1 MILERFKVP
10 PQDQVLV
17 SEGDLRRTTTRIFE
31 KLGVTPEDAA
41 DAADVLT
48 MTDLRGVE
56 THGVSNMLRV
66 YVRDYRA
73 GKLDPSPG
81 WKMEREAPGTAVI
94 DAERRLGIIVGP
106 KAMRLAIDKARKV
119 GVGIVTVHNSGHF
132 GAIGHFAMQAAQADM
147 VGACFTAAGLHVVP
161 TFGAKP
167 LLGTN
172 PIALAAPA
180 RREAPLLFD
189 AATSAI
195 AGNKI
200 RLAMRI
206 GSPLL
211 AGWVTDKEGTP
222 IMEEK
227 PVFDREDF
235 YQAPLGGTREQGS
248 HKGYGFALMAE
259 VLSTMLAGALPTML
273 APGSGSK
280 NQFAAYNIEAF
291 TDLERF
297 KDSMDEMLRTLRTA
311 APAPGQERVLY
322 PGLSEAEELAHRR
335 AHGIPLHKEVI
346 EWFAQCTNEMSL
358 PPLAIAPASAS

>member
-10 PQDQVLV
+10 EKDQVHV
-17 SEGDLRRTTTRIFE
+17 SEVALRQTVTQIFQ
-31 KLGVTPEDAA
+31 KLGVSPEDSAEG
-41 DAADVLT
+41 ADVLT

-56 THGVSNMLRV
+56 THGVSNMLRA
-66 YVRDYRA
+66 YVRDYQA
-73 GKLDPSPG
+73 KKLDPRPG
-81 WKMEREAPGTAVI
+81 WRLVRESPGTAVI
-94 DAERRLGIIVGP
+94 DAEKRLGIMVGP
-106 KAMRLAIDKARKV
+106 KAMRLAIEKARQV
-119 GVGIVTVHNSGHF
+119 GVGVVTVSNSGHF
-132 GAIGHFAMQAAQADM
+132 GAIGHYAMQAALADM
-147 VGACFTAAGLHVVP
+147 VGVCFTGAGLSVVP
-161 TFGAKP
+161 TFATKP

-180 RREAPLLFD
+180 RHEAPMLFD

-211 AGWVTDKEGTP
+211 PGWVTDKDGVP

-227 PVFDREDF
+227 PVFDRDDF

-259 VLSTMLAGALPTML
+259 VLSTVLAGALPTML
-273 APGSGSK
+273 VPGSGSK
-280 NQFAAYNIEAF
+280 NHFAAYNIAAF
-291 TDLERF
+291 TDVDQF
-297 KDSMDEMLRTLRTA
+297 KDTMDQMLKTLRSA
-311 APAPGQERVLY
+311 QPIPGQDRVLY
-322 PGLSEAEELAHRR
+322 PGLSEAEETEERR

-346 EWFAQCTNEMSL
+346 QWFAECTRDLGL
-358 PPLAIAPASAS
+358 PPLATMR

>member
-10 PQDQVLV
+10 QKDQVHV
-17 SEGDLRRTTTRIFE
+17 SEAALRQTVTQIFE
-31 KLGVTPEDAA
+31 KLGLTPEDAA
-41 DAADVLT
+41 EGADVLT

-56 THGVSNMLRV
+56 THGVSNMLRA
-66 YVRDYRA
+66 YVRDYQA
-73 GKLDPSPG
+73 KKLDPRPG
-81 WKMEREAPGTAVI
+81 WRVVRESPGTAVI
-94 DAERRLGIIVGP
+94 DAEKRLGIMVGP
-106 KAMRLAIDKARKV
+106 KAMRLAIEKARN
-119 GVGIVTVHNSGHF
+119 VGIGAVTVYNSGHF
-132 GAIGHFAMQAAQADM
+132 GAIGHYAMQAALQDM
-147 VGACFTAAGLHVVP
+147 VGVCFTGAGLSVVP
-161 TFGAKP
+161 TFATKP

-180 RREAPLLFD
+180 RHEAPMLFD

-211 AGWVTDKEGTP
+211 PGWVTDKDGVP

-227 PVFDREDF
+227 PVFDRDEF

-259 VLSTMLAGALPTML
+259 VLSTVLAGALPTML
-273 APGSGSK
+273 VAGSGSK
-280 NQFAAYNIEAF
+280 NHFAAYNIAAF
-291 TDLERF
+291 TDVDQF
-297 KDSMDEMLRTLRTA
+297 KDTMDQMLKTLRTA
-311 APAPGQERVLY
+311 QPIAGQDRVLY
-322 PGLSEAEELAHRR
+322 PGLSEAEESQERR

-346 EWFAQCTNEMSL
+346 QWFAECTRDLGL
-358 PPLAIAPASAS
+358 PPLDTRR

>member
-17 SEGDLRRTTTRIFE
+17 SEAALRRTTTQIFE

-41 DAADVLT
+41 EAADVLT

-56 THGVSNMLRV
+56 THGVSNMLRA

-73 GKLDPSPG
+73 GKLDPRPG
-81 WKMEREAPGTAVI
+81 FTVERESPGTAVI
-94 DAERRLGIIVGP
+94 DAGKRLGIIVGP
-106 KAMRLAIDKARKV
+106 KAMRLAIEKARKV
-119 GVGIVTVHNSGHF
+119 GVGIVTVHNAGHF
-132 GAIGHFAMQAAQADM
+132 GAIGHFAMQAAQSDM

-211 AGWVTDKEGTP
+211 PGWVTDKEGTP

-235 YQAPLGGTREQGS
+235 FQAPLGGTREQGS

-259 VLSTMLAGALPTML
+259 VLATMLSGALPTML

-280 NQFAAYNIEAF
+280 NQFAVYNIEAF
-291 TDLERF
+291 TDLGRF
-297 KDSMDEMLRTLRTA
+297 KDTMDEMLRTLRTA

-346 EWFAQCTNEMSL
+346 RWFGECTREMSL
-358 PPLAIAPASAS
+358 PPLVT